1 MGIPQKTK
9 GHEISPMASLQN
21 KKAMGFTHGP
31 LHLARTD
38 LGTWAYVAPN
48 NNNDAYFPDAT
59 YAAVHPLF
67 YPFGQLICRLSIFSS
82 LVKEKNQ
89 PQNRSPHFLSTY
101 HFILAHKSKN
111 GIMGE

>member
-9 GHEISPMASLQN
+9 GHEISPMASFQN

-48 NNNDAYFPDAT
+48 NNDAYLPDAT
-59 YAAVHPLF
+59 YAAVHPLS
-67 YPFGQLICRLSIFSS
+67 YPFGQLNLQIIHLLFACQGKKSIP
-82 LVKEKNQ
+82 K
-89 PQNRSPHFLSTY
+89 P
-101 HFILAHKSKN
+101 
-111 GIMGE
+111 